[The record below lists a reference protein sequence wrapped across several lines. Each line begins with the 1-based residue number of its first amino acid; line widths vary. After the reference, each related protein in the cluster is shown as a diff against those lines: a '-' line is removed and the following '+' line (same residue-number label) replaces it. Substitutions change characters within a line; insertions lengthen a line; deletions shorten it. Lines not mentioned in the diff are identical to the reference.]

1 MLIKNQ
7 RLMSKRVNKE
17 IGPASCGFDEGIA
30 DWGQMDEKTMS
41 SYRAFFVMFQD
52 SYDLLFKIPGCS
64 TMKVFLLITKMLTRG
79 GCMVSIGEFER
90 AQMRE
95 AVGISRVSLYSCM
108 KTLRECEIVV
118 PMCLVRT
125 STGELHMS
133 RTNFMVNPYVVW
145 KGNVRDANQACEL
158 FRENLAL
165 CKSIEGDG
173 E

>member
-1 MLIKNQ
+1 MG
-7 RLMSKRVNKE
+7 KRVNKE
-17 IGPASCGFDEGIA
+17 IASSVCDFDDSIS
-30 DWGQMDEKTMS
+30 DWGQMDEKTVS

-52 SYDLLFKIPGCS
+52 SYDLLFRIPGCS
-64 TMKVFLLITKMLTRG
+64 TMKVFLFITKMLTRG
-79 GCMVSIGEFER
+79 GCTVSIGEFER

-95 AVGISRVSLYSCM
+95 VVGISRVSLYNCM

-118 PMCLVRT
+118 PMCLART

-158 FRENLAL
+158 FKENLEL
-165 CKSIEGDG
+165 CKSIVGDG